1 MPPIRRPESILAAR
15 VRQVISLTKKFD
27 GIEGVSEVLPFFD
40 ERLDRGDATLVGAGW
55 LEDCLPGEEFDVR
68 NTPLK
73 DAVKSAS
80 SL

>member
-1 MPPIRRPESILAAR
+1 M
-15 VRQVISLTKKFD
+15 
-27 GIEGVSEVLPFFD
+27 LPFFD